1 MNDVVKIPLK
11 DLVFERA
18 LYPRPHVDL
27 MHIQQFEHAM
37 EAGIPL
43 PPIIVAKGSN
53 IIVEGVHRYHAY
65 QNQGRT
71 EIAAIVKEYTDNAAI
86 WRDAV
91 ALNSAHGLKFGTK
104 DQLHIL
110 QISERL
116 GVEETELSKLLK
128 TSIEHLRKLK
138 PLYATVAEA
147 VEGVA
152 EARRVG
158 LKGSVRHLAGETITA
173 EQAEAMG
180 RAPGPSYLLACNQLI
195 DALNYDLLPP
205 KDRHPVLWEQL
216 HQLAEAILEKI
227 KKGGEA
233 A

>member
-1 MNDVVKIPLK
+1 MNDIVKIPLK
-11 DLVFERA
+11 DLVFEKN

-43 PPIIVAKGSN
+43 PPIVVAKGSN
-53 IIVEGVHRYHAY
+53 VIVEGVHRYHAY

-91 ALNSAHGLKFGTK
+91 ALNAGVGLKFGPQ

-110 QISERL
+110 QISARL

-138 PLYATVAEA
+138 PRYATVAEA
-147 VEGVA
+147 VERVA
-152 EARRVG
+152 ELRRIG
-158 LKGSVRHLAGETITA
+158 LKGSVRHLAGETISA
-173 EQAEAMG
+173 EQADAIAG
-180 RAPGPSYLLACNQLI
+180 APGPSYLLLTNQLL
-195 DALNYDLLPP
+195 DAN
-205 KDRHPVLWEQL
+205 RHPVLWEQL
-216 HQLAEAILEKI
+216 HQLAQSILEKT
-227 KKGGEA
+227 KEDGEA

>member
-11 DLVFERA
+11 DLVFENS
-18 LYPRPHVDL
+18 LYPRPHVDP
-27 MHIQQFEHAM
+27 MHVQQFEHAM

-71 EIAAIVKEYTDNAAI
+71 EIAAIVKEYPDDAAI

-91 ALNSAHGLKFGTK
+91 ALNAGVGLKFGPQ

-110 QISERL
+110 QISARL
-116 GVEETELSKLLK
+116 GVEENELSKLLK
-128 TSIEHLRKLK
+128 TSIDHLRNLGRR
-138 PLYATVAEA
+138 YATVAKA

-152 EARRVG
+152 ELRRVP

-180 RAPGPSYLLACNQLI
+180 RAPGASFLLAVNQLL
-195 DALNYDLLPP
+195 DALNYNLLPP

-216 HQLAEAILEKI
+216 PQLAHLILEKI
-227 KKGGEA
+227 KEDGEA